1 MENLEKVLVSLKDSR
16 PVVKIGWTGENDARG
31 IIWDISKWQEVYGDG
46 ICTLLN
52 QRETDDAPYPCS
64 ITIDGKFAVWQV
76 ADADLGTG
84 GNGKCQLIYQV
95 GEEVVAKSPV
105 YKTLAERSLGGVT
118 IVETPD
124 WVLQVIQAGA
134 DAVDAAERAED
145 AAKKAEDTADG
156 ATEAVNS
163 AATAG
168 IQAVNA
174 AGQAAIGAVGN
185 AQTSA
190 VAAVNDAKNA
200 GVQAVNDEK
209 KTAVEA
215 VQGVQAQA
223 TEAVETAGNQALQ
236 DISDA
241 KTSAT
246 GAVNTA
252 GENAVNSVN
261 SAGQTAVENAQT
273 AITTAKNQAVSD
285 VQAAEQSA
293 VEKVQEAQTAGVQAV
308 ENVGTT
314 EVEKIAQTGDQRY
327 APIESAIKVSG
338 YSDGLVSLSPT
349 IPWYLQ
355 DLKIY
360 GKSTQ
365 DGTPSPETPIPIVN
379 AGTDGQIEVTI
390 NDGGNQ
396 SQTLILKTLNG
407 LPGIPV
413 DSGGNYTDENG
424 QQWVCDTIDL
434 DRGVYEKRLE
444 HYMHSDLDFR
454 KDFYNDLTETEIHR
468 FSTLSNPLWKN
479 RVKALCNI
487 FVWKYNESKINV
499 NFQTEENRIRVY
511 LDSTIETVEQAAQY
525 LAEKNTEFLVQLET
539 PVEIP
544 LSDDEIVAYNVLKSY
559 TGTTNI
565 SASDNCGVQTS
576 AVADGTKYLEN
587 VMNRISALEQN
598 AIGS

>member
-1 MENLEKVLVSLKDSR
+1 M
-16 PVVKIGWTGENDARG
+16 
-31 IIWDISKWQEVYGDG
+31 
-46 ICTLLN
+46 
-52 QRETDDAPYPCS
+52 
-64 ITIDGKFAVWQV
+64 
-76 ADADLGTG
+76 
-84 GNGKCQLIYQV
+84 
-95 GEEVVAKSPV
+95 
-105 YKTLAERSLGGVT
+105 
-118 IVETPD
+118 
-124 WVLQVIQAGA
+124 IQAGA

-156 ATEAVNS
+156 ATEAINS

-308 ENVGTT
+308 ENAGTT

-365 DGTPSPETPIPIVN
+365 DRTPSPENPTPIVSAGESGNINIDVTGAQQLPNVSIKNYYVN
-379 AGTDGQIEVTI
+379 SSGTSVGISNGNYSKIFNPVIGKTYYFRRKSHGTRFRLACIEELPQVGGDAGLIRTEAYAI
-390 NDGGNQ
+390 NDTAQELSIKAVSKYIAINLESEDAFDELMVSLQNYTNYQPYQFQ
-396 SQTLILKTLNG
+396 SFIFSTPNG

-444 HYMHSDLDFR
+444 HYMYSDLDFR
-454 KDFYNDLTETEIHR
+454 KDFYSDVTGTEIHR
-468 FSTLSNPLWKN
+468 FSTLPNTLWKN

-487 FVWKYNESKINV
+487 FVWKYNESKVKV
-499 NFQTEENRIRVY
+499 NFQTEEKRVRVY
-511 LDSTIETVEQAAQY
+511 LDSSIETVEQAAQY
-525 LAEKNTEFLVQLET
+525 LAEKNTEFLIQLET

-544 LSDDEIVAYNVLKSY
+544 LSDDEIAAYNVLKSY

-598 AIGS
+598 AIGG